1 MHDPAMATACVF
13 WVAQSECVGSGIQI
27 TVTPPGAGCS
37 VLVCTGAVLQSAF
50 VSITHALGS
59 SLGGSL
65 AASSKPPAP
74 GDGRWETGT
83 RSLII

>member
-1 MHDPAMATACVF
+1 MHDLATACVF

-37 VLVCTGAVLQSAF
+37 VLVCTGAVLQSTF

-65 AASSKPPAP
+65 ASSPQHPEME
-74 GDGRWETGT
+74 DGRRGPGA
-83 RSLII
+83 

>member
-37 VLVCTGAVLQSAF
+37 VLVCTGVVLQSTF

-65 AASSKPPAP
+65 ASSPQHQEME
-74 GDGRWETGT
+74 DGRRGPGA
-83 RSLII
+83 